1 MANYNVGNIEIGIT
15 GTNKN
20 ALSSIDETISKLQ
33 EFRKIDKELQKVFG
47 SINKLTNAFDK
58 LSKLNTNNLSF
69 RIEEI
74 SKATEDLNNKLS
86 NIKQPTFVE
95 TAKAIN
101 RLTNSFRHL
110 DKLQELDFAQME
122 QSFANIDRILTPF
135 LSKLQASES
144 SLKSLAIV
152 LQKLSPKQI
161 SRINNELNK
170 TSKVAKG
177 AGKSL
182 SNAFS
187 IGKIYFYYN
196 YSKRMLGSIYKMLT
210 SAVDFNETLNKFQVS
225 MGGYYQRSLEFVN
238 DITKAFNLSTESIMD
253 YMSTFKN
260 MLSALGNLSEDTS
273 YQLSETLTRMAL
285 DYASLFNVEVTRAM
299 QQFQAVLSGQIRS
312 IRSVSGYDVSE
323 TSIFGIYQQLGGTKT
338 MRQLSQ
344 LEKRLLRIIALQR
357 QMEETGA
364 VGDFAKTINETS
376 NQLKQLQE
384 TFKEIVRWVGQL
396 TLVYF
401 QPLVEKLLGFAI
413 AIREV
418 LKYLNIMNGYEYKD
432 FGSGGF
438 FGEEK
443 STLEE
448 LNDEMDEYKR
458 NLLGFDTLNVLG
470 STTTTPA
477 SDISFLTQAILEYE
491 SKLKDVKNDANEI
504 ANVILKWI
512 GYTRDA
518 NGELVPINSE
528 FKNLL
533 DSVFNLVSTLSKS
546 LMPILKSILPL
557 LEPILKIVV
566 DVIELVS
573 GILVPTLDLIAP
585 VIETISNFVGTLLT
599 LIGSIL
605 DLVMPLIDY
614 LLKTI
619 IPLILEPMLELI
631 EKIIEPTQKVVD
643 LFNLMLV
650 PFRELMKGDFK
661 GFIKAF
667 SEMGEQL
674 KKIWNNVWESI
685 KGVFSNV
692 INGIINAFAKFV
704 NAFASSINGIT
715 STLSGA
721 WTWLGIPEIP
731 EIPTWNPSP
740 IELATGGVITQP
752 THALVGEYKG
762 ASSNPEIVTP
772 ENLMREVFL
781 DSMLPVVQA
790 IVNGNSQVVTAI
802 KNKDTNVYMNGRKVS
817 ENLYND
823 LENVAIRK
831 GKTLAFSR

>member
-1 MANYNVGNIEIGIT
+1 
-15 GTNKN
+15 
-20 ALSSIDETISKLQ
+20 
-33 EFRKIDKELQKVFG
+33 
-47 SINKLTNAFDK
+47 
-58 LSKLNTNNLSF
+58 
-69 RIEEI
+69 
-74 SKATEDLNNKLS
+74 
-86 NIKQPTFVE
+86 
-95 TAKAIN
+95 
-101 RLTNSFRHL
+101 
-110 DKLQELDFAQME
+110 
-122 QSFANIDRILTPF
+122 
-135 LSKLQASES
+135 
-144 SLKSLAIV
+144 
-152 LQKLSPKQI
+152 
-161 SRINNELNK
+161 
-170 TSKVAKG
+170 
-177 AGKSL
+177 
-182 SNAFS
+182 
-187 IGKIYFYYN
+187 
-196 YSKRMLGSIYKMLT
+196 
-210 SAVDFNETLNKFQVS
+210 
-225 MGGYYQRSLEFVN
+225 
-238 DITKAFNLSTESIMD
+238 
-253 YMSTFKN
+253 
-260 MLSALGNLSEDTS
+260 
-273 YQLSETLTRMAL
+273 
-285 DYASLFNVEVTRAM
+285 
-299 QQFQAVLSGQIRS
+299 
-312 IRSVSGYDVSE
+312 
-323 TSIFGIYQQLGGTKT
+323 

-344 LEKRLLRIIALQR
+344 LEKRLLRIIALQQ
-357 QMEETGA
+357 QMEATGA

-401 QPLVEKLLGFAI
+401 QPLIEKLLGFAI

-443 STLEE
+443 NTLEE

-470 STTTTPA
+470 SSTATPA

-557 LEPILKIVV
+557 LDPILKIVV
-566 DVIELVS
+566 DVIELVAE
-573 GILVPTLDLIAP
+573 ILVPTLDLIAP
-585 VIETISNFVGTLLT
+585 VIETISNLVGTLLT
-599 LIGSIL
+599 LVGSVL
-605 DLVMPLIDY
+605 ELVMPLIDR

-619 IPLILEPMLELI
+619 IPLILQPMLELI
-631 EKIIEPTQKVVD
+631 ESIIKPLQKVVD
-643 LFNLMLV
+643 LFNLMLE

-661 GFIKAF
+661 GFIQSF
-667 SEMGEQL
+667 EEMGEEL

-692 INGIINAFAKFV
+692 INGIVK
-704 NAFASSINGIT
+704 AFASFVNMFSSQINGLT

-731 EIPTWNPSP
+731 QIPTWNPNP

-802 KNKDTNVYMNGRKVS
+802 NNKDTNVYMNGRKIS

>member
-1 MANYNVGNIEIGIT
+1 
-15 GTNKN
+15 
-20 ALSSIDETISKLQ
+20 
-33 EFRKIDKELQKVFG
+33 
-47 SINKLTNAFDK
+47 
-58 LSKLNTNNLSF
+58 
-69 RIEEI
+69 
-74 SKATEDLNNKLS
+74 
-86 NIKQPTFVE
+86 
-95 TAKAIN
+95 
-101 RLTNSFRHL
+101 
-110 DKLQELDFAQME
+110 
-122 QSFANIDRILTPF
+122 
-135 LSKLQASES
+135 
-144 SLKSLAIV
+144 
-152 LQKLSPKQI
+152 
-161 SRINNELNK
+161 
-170 TSKVAKG
+170 
-177 AGKSL
+177 
-182 SNAFS
+182 
-187 IGKIYFYYN
+187 
-196 YSKRMLGSIYKMLT
+196 
-210 SAVDFNETLNKFQVS
+210 
-225 MGGYYQRSLEFVN
+225 
-238 DITKAFNLSTESIMD
+238 
-253 YMSTFKN
+253 
-260 MLSALGNLSEDTS
+260 
-273 YQLSETLTRMAL
+273 
-285 DYASLFNVEVTRAM
+285 
-299 QQFQAVLSGQIRS
+299 
-312 IRSVSGYDVSE
+312 
-323 TSIFGIYQQLGGTKT
+323 

-344 LEKRLLRIIALQR
+344 LEKRLLRIIALQQ
-357 QMEETGA
+357 QMEATGA

-401 QPLVEKLLGFAI
+401 QPLIEKLLGFAI

-443 STLEE
+443 NTLEE

-599 LIGSIL
+599 LIGSIIE
-605 DLVMPLIDY
+605 LVMPLIDK
-614 LLKTI
+614 LLETI

-643 LFNLMLV
+643 LFNLMLE
-650 PFRELMKGDFK
+650 PFSELMEGDFK

-667 SEMGEQL
+667 DEMGEEL
-674 KKIWNNVWESI
+674 KKIWNSVWESI
-685 KGVFSNV
+685 KGVFANV
-692 INGIINAFAKFV
+692 INGIIQGFADFV
-704 NAFASSINGIT
+704 NMFSSQVNGLT
-715 STLSGA
+715 SLLSGA

-731 EIPTWNPSP
+731 QIPTWNPSP